1 MASDVLFT
9 PFTFKGL
16 TLPNRIVMAPMTRS
30 FSPGGI
36 ATDDVAAYYRRRAE
50 NQVGLIVTEGTGVN
64 RPASLNDPGV
74 PRFHG
79 DKELAAWGKVSD
91 EVHKADGLIAPQ
103 LWHVGGVKTRSED
116 WTPPGP
122 YDSPSGLSRPEK
134 KFGEPMSDSDV
145 ADAIRAFADAAAA
158 AKALGFDAIELHG
171 AHGYL
176 IDQFFWDGT
185 NVREDA
191 YGAKDL
197 PGRARFASDILKAV
211 RKAVGPDY
219 PVIIRISQWKQQD
232 YDVKLAPTPKALE
245 AWLGALVE
253 AGADVLHCSQR
264 RFWEP
269 EFEGSDLNFAGWA
282 KKVTGAPTITVGSVG
297 LSGEFIAAFAGEG
310 SQPAS
315 IDKLERMLDRGD
327 FDMVAVGRALLQDP
341 EWVVKIREGRH
352 DELTAFDRELIQGA
366 EYDLREKTEV
376 LSPALM
382 YEAFNDTWHERAP
395 LKSLYDFLK

>member
-9 PFTFKGL
+9 PFDLKGL
-16 TLPNRIVMAPMTRS
+16 KLPNRIVMAPMTRS
-30 FSPGGI
+30 FSPGGVP
-36 ATDDVAAYYRRRAE
+36 TDEVAAYYRRRGE
-50 NQVGLIVTEGTGVN
+50 GQVGLILTEGTGVD
-64 RPASLNDPGV
+64 RPASLNDPNI

-79 DKELAAWGKVSD
+79 EAELAAWKKVVD
-91 EVHKADGLIAPQ
+91 EVHAGGGLIAPQ
-103 LWHVGGVKTRSED
+103 LWHVGAVRSRSET

-122 YDSPSGLSRPEK
+122 YDSPSGYSSPDKL
-134 KFGEPMSDSDV
+134 FGAPMTEAEV
-145 ADAIRAFADAAAA
+145 ADAIRAFADGAAA

-191 YGAKDL
+191 YGSKEL
-197 PGRARFASDILKAV
+197 PGRARFAADILRAV

-219 PVIIRISQWKQQD
+219 PVIIRVSQWKQQD
-232 YDVKLAPTPKALE
+232 FNVKLAHDPKALE

-253 AGADVLHCSQR
+253 AGADVIHCSQR

-282 KKVTGAPTITVGSVG
+282 KKVTGVPTITVGSVG
-297 LSGEFIAAFAGEG
+297 LTGDFIAGYAGEK
-310 SQPAS
+310 SEPAS
-315 IDKLERMLDRGD
+315 LDRLEAMLDRGD
-327 FDMVAVGRALLQDP
+327 FDLVAVGRALLQDP

-352 DELTAFDRELIQGA
+352 HELSAFDRSA
-366 EYDLREKTEV
+366 MAK
-376 LSPALM
+376 
-382 YEAFNDTWHERAP
+382 
-395 LKSLYDFLK
+395 LY